1 MTLAKTTLIAAAL
14 ILIGSAASA
23 QMIAINTGSLGSA
36 ADGVHTSCVEIGLP
50 GLIGDPLDQAAGY
63 PNYDGV
69 GGACRTEVPFLPE
82 LNPPAGQPFTVEFWA
97 QPYVAEQGWAGPC
110 PVFNRLGGSGNRS
123 GWIFFQRAEEIG
135 WNFAMYSGNGGAIGI
150 NLTGGSAA
158 TDRPHHVVAVYDGT
172 TAYLYHDGVLVDQG
186 TGPYAANTG
195 GVILG
200 IGAYTNHNPG
210 DNSYRGVVDELAIYG
225 VALTADQ
232 VQAHYLAGGSN
243 VPGEYSSLV
252 IGDGA
257 LLYLQNNPEVVRTEA
272 HSWSQVKSLYN

>member
-1 MTLAKTTLIAAAL
+1 MNLAKATLFIAVMIAL
-14 ILIGSAASA
+14 GSTASA
-23 QMIAINTGSLGSA
+23 QTVAINTGSLGSA
-36 ADGVHTSCVEIGLP
+36 ADGVHAPGVELGLP
-50 GLIGDPLDQAAGY
+50 GLINDPLDQAVGY
-63 PNYDGV
+63 PNYEGP
-69 GGACRTEVPFLPE
+69 GIYRTEVPFLPE

-97 QPYVAEQGWAGPC
+97 QPYVSDQGVAGPC

-186 TGPYAANTG
+186 TGPYAANTS

-200 IGAYTNHNPG
+200 IGAYTNHDPG
-210 DNSYRGVVDELAIYG
+210 DNSYRGVVDELAVYN
-225 VALTADQ
+225 VALTSEQ
-232 VQAHYLAGGSN
+232 IQAHYQAAASST
-243 VPGEYSSLV
+243 PGEYSSLV

-257 LLYLQNNPEVVRTEA
+257 LLYLQNYSDVVRTES
-272 HSWSQVKSLYN
+272 HSWSQVKSLFN